1 VALYRILSFD
11 GGGIRGLLST
21 VLLERLIEESAAR
34 DFILSVDMFA
44 GSSTGAL
51 IALGLAAEIPLAV
64 IKDLYIEAG
73 PKIFADKVFDQ
84 IRDIGNLL
92 GSQYSNKELG
102 RWLHEIFGSRTLGD
116 LKRKVIVPAFELDN
130 VRDLQPGEPRRMK
143 AKIFHNLPNREAD
156 NDRLLRDVALYTCS
170 APTLFPV
177 ADGFIDGAVV
187 ANNPSLCAL
196 AQALDR
202 RWWSHPHLDDVRL
215 LSIGS
220 GQRIT
225 YLEGSRHN
233 WGVVQWGS
241 KIIPI
246 LMESSQEIT
255 DFQCSQILGRSQYC
269 RVQPIFHENFRIDSA
284 DRIPD
289 IQEFAHAKVDL
300 VPAIN
305 WINENWQP
313 GVWTRL
319 LKRAWG
325 GQVKSKN

>member
-1 VALYRILSFD
+1 VALFRILSFD

-21 VLLERLIEESAAR
+21 VLIERLIEESSVPN
-34 DFILSVDMFA
+34 FISSVNVFA
-44 GSSTGAL
+44 GTSTGGL
-51 IALGLAAEIPLAV
+51 IALGLAADIPLDE
-64 IKDLYIEAG
+64 IKDLYLEAG
-73 PKIFADKVFDQ
+73 PKIFSEHRFDQ
-84 IRDIGNLL
+84 ILDFGNLL

-102 RWLHEIFGSRTLGD
+102 RWLHEIFGNKTLGG

-130 VRDLQPGEPRRMK
+130 VRDLQPGEQRRWK

-156 NDRLLRDVALYTCS
+156 NDRLLREVALYTCS

-177 ADGFIDGAVV
+177 ADGFIDGALV

-202 RWWSHPHLDDVRL
+202 RWWSHPHLRDVRL

-225 YLEGSRHN
+225 YLKGGHHN
-233 WGVVQWGS
+233 WGVIQWGS

-255 DFQCSQILGRSQYC
+255 DFQCSQLLGRSQYC
-269 RVQPIFHENFRIDSA
+269 RVQPIFEANFRMDSA
-284 DRIPD
+284 NRIPEML
-289 IQEFAHAKVDL
+289 EFARNRVDL
-300 VPAIN
+300 TSAVA
-305 WINENWQP
+305 WINESWQS

-319 LKRAWG
+319 LKRTRKG
-325 GQVKSKN
+325 

>member
-1 VALYRILSFD
+1 VALFRILSFD

-21 VLLERLIEESAAR
+21 VLLERLIEETSVP
-34 DFILSVDMFA
+34 DFISSVSMFA

-51 IALGLAAEIPLAV
+51 IALGLAAEIPLDV
-64 IKDLYIEAG
+64 IKDLYLEAG
-73 PKIFADKVFDQ
+73 PKIFSDNVFDQ
-84 IRDIGNLL
+84 IRDFGNLL

-102 RWLHEIFGSRTLGD
+102 RWLREIFGNRTLGD

-130 VRDLQPGEPRRMK
+130 IRDLRPGDLRRWK
-143 AKIFHNLPNREAD
+143 AKLFHNLPNREAD
-156 NDRLLRDVALYTCS
+156 NDRLVRDVALYTCS

-177 ADGFIDGAVV
+177 TDGFIDGAVV

-255 DFQCSQILGRSQYC
+255 DFQCSQLLGRSQYC
-269 RVQPIFHENFRIDSA
+269 RVQPIFEEDFRIDSA
-284 DRIPD
+284 NRSLD
-289 IQEFAHAKVDL
+289 ILEFARDKVDL
-300 VPAIN
+300 VPVIK
-305 WINENWQP
+305 WINENWDP

-319 LKRAWG
+319 LKRTRARTG
-325 GQVKSKN
+325 EK

>member
-1 VALYRILSFD
+1 VALFRILAFD

-21 VLLERLIEESAAR
+21 VLIQRLIEETSSRGLISA
-34 DFILSVDMFA
+34 VDLFA

-51 IALGLAAEIPLAV
+51 IALGLAAEIPLDE
-64 IKDLYIEAG
+64 IESLYIDAG
-73 PKIFADKVFDQ
+73 PKIFSDNLFDQ

-102 RWLHEIFGSRTLGD
+102 RWLHAIFGDRRLGD
-116 LKRKVIVPAFELDN
+116 LRRKVIVPAFELDN
-130 VRDLQPGEPRRMK
+130 VRDLRPGEQRRWK

-177 ADGFIDGAVV
+177 TDGFIDGAVV

-202 RWWSHPHLDDVRL
+202 RWWSHPHLRDVRL

-220 GQRIT
+220 GQRVT
-225 YLEGSRHN
+225 YLEGGRHN

-255 DFQCSQILGRSQYC
+255 DFQCSQLLGHSQYY
-269 RVQPIFHENFRIDSA
+269 RVQPTFEEDFRIDSA
-284 DRIPD
+284 DRIQD
-289 IQEFAHAKVDL
+289 ILEFARHRVDL
-300 VPAIN
+300 ATAVT
-305 WINENWQP
+305 WINNNWHSSL
-313 GVWTRL
+313 WTRL
-319 LKRAWG
+319 LRKPRRIRG
-325 GQVKSKN
+325 R

>member
-1 VALYRILSFD
+1 MALFRILSFD

-21 VLLERLIEESAAR
+21 VLIERLIEESS
-34 DFILSVDMFA
+34 DPNLISGVDLFA

-51 IALGLAAEIPLAV
+51 IALGLAAEIPLDA
-64 IKDLYIEAG
+64 IKELYVQAG
-73 PKIFADKVFDQ
+73 PKIFSENLFDQ
-84 IRDIGNLL
+84 IRDIGNLFA
-92 GSQYSNKELG
+92 SQYSNKELG
-102 RWLHEIFGSRTLGD
+102 RWLYEIFANKTLGD
-116 LKRKVIVPAFELDN
+116 LKHRVIVPAFELDN
-130 VRDLQPGEPRRMK
+130 VRDLQPGEPRRWK

-156 NDRLLRDVALYTCS
+156 NSRLVRDVALYTCS

-202 RWWSHPHLDDVRL
+202 RWWSHPRLSDVRL

-225 YLEGSRHN
+225 YLEGAHQN
-233 WGVVQWGS
+233 WGVVQWGA

-255 DFQCSQILGRSQYC
+255 DFQCAQLLGSSQYC
-269 RVQPIFHENFRIDSA
+269 RVQPIIDAHFKIDSVN
-284 DRIPD
+284 RIPD
-289 IQEFAHAKVDL
+289 MLEFARNRVDL
-300 VPAIN
+300 TPPIV
-305 WINENWQP
+305 WIRENWQS

-319 LKRAWG
+319 VNRARRFE
-325 GQVKSKN
+325 K